1 MPLGEAD
8 EAGEAIWS
16 SPLLPPCHLLETFP
30 LSVFAFLASIIYGQR
45 ERYLTLGISV
55 RSTRR
60 EFDDCFVNLLKY
72 INYGVDAHH
81 GTLALAIKLVL
92 VNLVMSID

>member
-1 MPLGEAD
+1 MALGEAD
-8 EAGEAIWS
+8 EAGGAIWS
-16 SPLLPPCHLLETFP
+16 SLLSPCHSLKTFP
-30 LSVFAFLASIIYGQR
+30 LAFSPASPASFTADV
-45 ERYLTLGISV
+45 EKYLTLGIPV

-60 EFDDCFVNLLKY
+60 EFDDCFVNLLKS

-92 VNLVMSID
+92 FNLVMWID